1 MPMMMQSSL
10 LNDSLQK
17 VIYNLYR
24 LRQCQN
30 SISPNGL
37 SYFSFNVSTGNLM
50 KDEENISGMIISPYF
65 SALETGSVQMSI

>member
-37 SYFSFNVSTGNLM
+37 SYFSFSVSTGNLM
-50 KDEENISGMIISPYF
+50 KDEENIYF